1 MSMTVVDAPQT
12 PLETSHAPVYVETI
26 RRLYFKGANAQLS
39 RIISR
44 LLPGDIVL
52 VLNAS
57 DDMEEATDLFNLIT
71 DSKQAGEVLKALSED
86 FQTHIITTCA
96 LERAVPILESLPPDT
111 RSQIIS
117 HLSPEV
123 GTTLMNALGQETQKE
138 VQNLL
143 QYLPDTA
150 GNLMTSQFFAIQ
162 ESATA
167 REALEALRGLPYH
180 EFVFYVYVLD
190 DANRL
195 TGVSSLRKLLLS
207 PGDRQ
212 VQDIMERQLHT
223 VNVDTPQEE
232 AAKLVTQ
239 HDLMAIPV
247 LNDQGM
253 LRGIITVDDLIHVIQ
268 DADTESMMKAVGVD
282 SEHKLSIISQAITSV
297 ARNRLPWLAAPF
309 LGGLSAAW
317 ILGMFEDTMAQ
328 VIQLSFFM
336 PMIFGMAGNVGSQTA
351 VVAVRGLATGVI
363 TVNDYFA
370 LLFKETKTGLLI
382 GCFYGIC
389 LSAYALVVFKSSILA
404 FVVGISILSNIT
416 YAGVIASSLPLL
428 LQKMGHDPAIGG
440 GPYVLTTVDVLGV
453 INYLV
458 IASLVYGL

>member
-1 MSMTVVDAPQT
+1 MSMIVVDEPQS
-12 PLETSHAPVYVETI
+12 PIESGHSPMYVETI
-26 RRLYFKGANAQLS
+26 RRLYFKGANEQLS
-39 RIISR
+39 RIIGK
-44 LLPGDIVL
+44 LLPGDIVM
-52 VLNAS
+52 VINAA
-57 DDMEEATDLFNLIT
+57 DDVDEATDLFNLIP
-71 DSKQAGEVLKALSED
+71 DPKQAGETLKDLNED
-86 FQTHIITTCA
+86 FQIHIISVCT
-96 LERAVPILESLPPDT
+96 LDRAVPILESLPPDT

-117 HLSPEV
+117 LLNPEV
-123 GTTLMNALGQETQKE
+123 GALLMNALGQETQKE

-150 GNLMTSQFFAIQ
+150 GNLMTSQFFAIR
-162 ESATA
+162 ETATA
-167 REALEALRGLPYH
+167 GEAMEALHGLPYH

-190 DANRL
+190 AEQHL

-207 PGDRQ
+207 PSGTL
-212 VQDIMERQLHT
+212 VKDIMERRVHT
-223 VNVDTPQEE
+223 VNVDTPEKD
-232 AAKLVTQ
+232 AAKLVTE

-247 LNDQGM
+247 VNDQGV

-282 SEHKLSIISQAITSV
+282 SEHKLSIMSQAISSV

-309 LGGLSAAW
+309 MGGLFAAW
-317 ILGMFEDTMAQ
+317 ILGLFEDTMSQ

-351 VVAVRGLATGVI
+351 VVAVRGLATGAI
-363 TVNDYFA
+363 TVSDYVA

-382 GCFYGIC
+382 GCFYGFC
-389 LSAYALVVFKSSILA
+389 LSLYALVVFKSSTLA

-428 LQKMGHDPAIGG
+428 LQKLGHDPAVGG

-458 IASLVYGL
+458 IATVVYGL

>member
-1 MSMTVVDAPQT
+1 MSMIVVDEPQNAIEINHS
-12 PLETSHAPVYVETI
+12 PRYVETI
-26 RRLYFKGANAQLS
+26 RRLYFKGANEQLS
-39 RIISR
+39 RIIGK
-44 LLPGDIVL
+44 LLPGDVAMVI
-52 VLNAS
+52 NAS
-57 DDMEEATDLFNLIT
+57 EDMDEATDIFNLIT
-71 DSKQAGEVLKALSED
+71 DPKQAGETLKALHEE
-86 FQTHIITTCA
+86 FQHHIISVCT

-117 HLSPEV
+117 LLSPEV
-123 GTTLMNALGQETQKE
+123 GALLMNALDHEIQKE

-162 ESATA
+162 ENTTA
-167 REALEALRGLPYH
+167 GEAMRALHGLPYH

-190 DANRL
+190 DEQRL

-207 PGDRQ
+207 PSTTP
-212 VQDIMERQLHT
+212 VKNIMEQRVHT

-247 LNDQGM
+247 VNNQGV

-268 DADTESMMKAVGVD
+268 DADTESMMRAVGVD
-282 SEHKLSIISQAITSV
+282 SEHKLSIMTQAITSV
-297 ARNRLPWLAAPF
+297 ARTRLPWLAAPF
-309 LGGLSAAW
+309 VGGLFAAW
-317 ILGMFEDTMAQ
+317 ILGRFENTMAQ

-351 VVAVRGLATGVI
+351 VVAVRGLATGAI
-363 TVNDYFA
+363 TLNDYFA

-382 GCFYGIC
+382 GCFYGFC
-389 LSAYALVVFKSSILA
+389 LSAYALLVFKSSILA

-428 LQKMGHDPAIGG
+428 LQKLGHDPAIGG

-458 IASLVYGL
+458 IATLVYGL

>member
-1 MSMTVVDAPQT
+1 MSMIVVDEPKNSV
-12 PLETSHAPVYVETI
+12 ETNHSPRYVETI
-26 RRLYFKGANAQLS
+26 RRLYFKGANEQLS
-39 RIISR
+39 RIIGK
-44 LLPGDIVL
+44 LLPGDIVM
-52 VLNAS
+52 VINAS
-57 DDMEEATDLFNLIT
+57 EDMDEAADIFNLIA
-71 DSKQAGEVLKALSED
+71 DPKQAGETLKALQED
-86 FQTHIITTCA
+86 FQHHIISVCTQD
-96 LERAVPILESLPPDT
+96 RAVSILESLPPDT

-117 HLSPEV
+117 LLSPEAAALV
-123 GTTLMNALGQETQKE
+123 MNALDHETQKE
-138 VQNLL
+138 VQDLL
-143 QYLPDTA
+143 QYLPNTA

-167 REALEALRGLPYH
+167 GEAMEALRGFPYH
-180 EFVFYVYVLD
+180 EFVFYVYILD
-190 DANRL
+190 SEQRL

-207 PGDRQ
+207 SGSAL
-212 VQDIMERQLHT
+212 VKNIMEQQVHA

-239 HDLMAIPV
+239 YDLMAIPV
-247 LNDQGM
+247 VNDQGL

-268 DADTESMMKAVGVD
+268 DADTESMMRAVGVD
-282 SEHKLSIISQAITSV
+282 SEHKLSIITQGITSV
-297 ARNRLPWLAAPF
+297 ARTRLPWLAAPF
-309 LGGLSAAW
+309 VGGLFAAW
-317 ILGMFEDTMAQ
+317 ILGRFENTMAQ

-370 LLFKETKTGLLI
+370 LLFKEAKTGLLI
-382 GCFYGIC
+382 GCFYGLC

-416 YAGVIASSLPLL
+416 YAGIIASSLPLL
-428 LQKMGHDPAIGG
+428 LQKLGHDPAIGG

-453 INYLV
+453 INYLI
-458 IASLVYGL
+458 IATVVYEL